1 MGIIFGLALLLAFVL
16 IIFTIIKNDS
26 ASIVGGLIV
35 GALALAIGIGVF
47 CYTIFSWG
55 YVSFQFYDWFVL
67 KYYPNL
73 PHFTIY
79 QFIGFRFL
87 ISTFIHYSDNSD
99 IKNEYKDKIET
110 RYVIALL
117 TPWLTLLLGYMYL
130 CWFL

>member
-1 MGIIFGLALLLAFVL
+1 MGTIFGLALLLAFVL
-16 IIFTIIKNDS
+16 IIIAIIKNDS

-35 GALALAIGIGVF
+35 GALALALVIGVF
-47 CYTIFSWG
+47 CYSIFSWG

-79 QFIGFRFL
+79 QFIGFSFL
-87 ISTFIHYSDNSD
+87 ISTFIRYTGNSD
-99 IKNEYKDKIET
+99 IKDEYKEKKGT
-110 RYVIALL
+110 RYVIAILN
-117 TPWLTLLLGYMYL
+117 PWLTLLLGYLYL